1 MHGMSTMPR
10 TPRAAGWSLIAWLCL
25 VPSQLAAA
33 ELTEVADGFVV
44 PSRSFSGELPF
55 DLNLTTAFGF
65 KRESGKITREPFERV
80 GIASGCNA
88 EQPFG
93 CVPVDELEYD
103 RSQNTLELALEMG
116 LHRDLSV
123 SLSWSYVI
131 AQDLEFRY
139 ADGVGPNNSSIDPQS
154 GNPDDTLFAND
165 FEARHRG
172 SGPLQL
178 DIQWA
183 PFNQMRDDVGPTW
196 VLELGWSIPWTASVF
211 DPAVRATPDNPGPV
225 GDGVH
230 RLTLATSFSKRL
242 QAATKRLQAPTPNR
256 LGASETSYGLFDPYV
271 RIAYTLPIPQR
282 GFALDD
288 LIKNDENPFG
298 ARPSAEFNVRFGS
311 EFIAYEDPTNHRK
324 LALDLGFDGSYISD
338 GRNYSLLTDPLG
350 ELTFE
355 EEHGRLGGRLGFYLQ
370 LARSLRLQATFQL
383 GFVTEH
389 FLTFEDAG
397 EDLDGDGQVL
407 PGEDDLAN
415 PFFCGF
421 QLSDVCADKGL
432 PSVDQVGFR
441 FKDEE
446 HWVVDGRLALIVT
459 L

>member
-1 MHGMSTMPR
+1 MSTMPR

-25 VPSQLAAA
+25 APSQLAAA

-123 SLSWSYVI
+123 SLSWAYVI

-324 LALDLGFDGSYISD
+324 LA
-338 GRNYSLLTDPLG
+338 
-350 ELTFE
+350 
-355 EEHGRLGGRLGFYLQ
+355 
-370 LARSLRLQATFQL
+370 
-383 GFVTEH
+383 
-389 FLTFEDAG
+389 
-397 EDLDGDGQVL
+397 
-407 PGEDDLAN
+407 
-415 PFFCGF
+415 
-421 QLSDVCADKGL
+421 
-432 PSVDQVGFR
+432 
-441 FKDEE
+441 
-446 HWVVDGRLALIVT
+446 
-459 L
+459 